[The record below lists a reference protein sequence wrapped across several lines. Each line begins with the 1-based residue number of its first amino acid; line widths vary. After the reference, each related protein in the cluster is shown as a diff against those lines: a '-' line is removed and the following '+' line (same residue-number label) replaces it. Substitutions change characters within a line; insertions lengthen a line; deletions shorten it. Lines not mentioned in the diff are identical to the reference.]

1 MKKEKTL
8 QEVKTEIENLEEE
21 KENYERELQ
30 QLKNREKIL
39 IKQAKIKEQKKR
51 NHRLIV
57 RGVILESFIEGAE
70 EKSNEEIKAI
80 LEKFFAKNQAEKKR
94 ASNLNF
100 KDIETEQDDIML
112 NRIYSRIIEMC
123 LPLRITGQDR
133 RKTQSKE
140 KKKKAQNLIDE

>member
-1 MKKEKTL
+1 MQKQIRRAKNEERKNITGS
-8 QEVKTEIENLEEE
+8 QTEIENLEEE
-21 KENYERELQ
+21 KESYETQLQ

-80 LEKFFAKNQAEKKR
+80 LEKVFAKNQAEK
-94 ASNLNF
+94 
-100 KDIETEQDDIML
+100 E
-112 NRIYSRIIEMC
+112 
-123 LPLRITGQDR
+123 
-133 RKTQSKE
+133 KE
-140 KKKKAQNLIDE
+140 H